1 MLAPFIALFA
11 LAAVQPAPAGLPGAA
26 SDDGPVATA
35 PRDRPVAT
43 EAPGL
48 DERTVEASAPEPD
61 AAKPGEEIGAG
72 SGSQSE
78 ATGAHGMTG
87 AHGGAA
93 EQEADDAASARA
105 TLDVEA
111 RTKADGETL
120 QVVLGQR
127 ALFRLDDRG
136 WPVLVGV
143 EDGRLAAAHPA
154 GKVTE
159 AFDAPPDGQVAVALD
174 GSAEVRATLLKIW
187 NQTDKA
193 LDYRAI
199 ALVYSGGKVIAAE
212 APVCAVAARS
222 VRTETWRRP
231 VVGVGL
237 SRFKT
242 STTTRA
248 CP

>member
-1 MLAPFIALFA
+1 MPAPFIALLA
-11 LAAVQPAPAGLPGAA
+11 LAAAQPAPVARPGAA
-26 SDDGPVATA
+26 PDDGPVATA
-35 PRDRPVAT
+35 PRDRPAVT

-48 DERTVEASAPEPD
+48 DERTVEASAPAPD
-61 AAKPGEEIGAG
+61 AAKPEEDVEAAPGPPPGSSPGATA
-72 SGSQSE
+72 Q
-78 ATGAHGMTG
+78 HGIKPEDG
-87 AHGGAA
+87 PDQA
-93 EQEADDAASARA
+93 ARA

-136 WPVLVGV
+136 WPVLIGV
-143 EDGRLAAAHPA
+143 EDGRLAAAHPP
-154 GKVTE
+154 GKVVE

-174 GSAEVRATLLKIW
+174 GSAEVRATLMKIW